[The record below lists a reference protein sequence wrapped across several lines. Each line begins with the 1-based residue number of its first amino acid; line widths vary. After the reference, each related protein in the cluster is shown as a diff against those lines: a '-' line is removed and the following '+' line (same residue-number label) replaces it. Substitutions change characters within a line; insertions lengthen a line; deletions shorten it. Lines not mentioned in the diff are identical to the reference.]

1 MWLCFGASKSECV
14 VCVCVCA
21 CVCVCVRV
29 RVILCACSSLCACPC
44 VCVLVCTPHA
54 QRGADVS
61 GSLWLW
67 LTVSTLQVHVP
78 LPGAEAREAM
88 LRKRLPVD
96 QCSDIDYAAIAA
108 RTQGFSGSDI
118 TLLCKETAMRPLR
131 RLMDELETAEGA
143 AASKRAHCLPHTGAS
158 IACSRS

>member
-14 VCVCVCA
+14 VCVCVC
-21 CVCVCVRV
+21 VCVRV
-29 RVILCACSSLCACPC
+29 FLCACSSLCVCPC
-44 VCVLVCTPHA
+44 VRVLVCTAHA
-54 QRGADVS
+54 QCGADVS

-67 LTVSTLQVHVP
+67 LWLTLSTLQVHVP